1 MLFKRKSVIS
11 ILALVLCTLRFP
23 VSANAPFE
31 LMGVTT
37 HSGEKTSYMAG
48 ERDISLPVT
57 VINGKNEGPVL
68 LLTAGIHG
76 DEYPSML
83 ALQQLQ
89 QSINPK
95 EMSGVLVV
103 LHLANLDGFH
113 EHRLA
118 LNPRDEKNLNREF
131 PGSAVGTPTEQIA
144 DLLTNEFID
153 KADFLVDMH
162 SGSANQTLLNHVYS
176 PFIGD
181 KALDELTLAFAKA
194 TGMQHIVLYGDRPRD
209 PNNSISYPNTAM
221 TRGKPGLT
229 TEIGHLAQSKE
240 EFVKEAFTVARN
252 TMVFLDMLAGEPIE
266 HPDPIIYD
274 TLTSA
279 KSTTTGFFQPVA
291 AIGDKVQQGQ
301 EVGTVLDYFGNVVE
315 TIVAPMAGT
324 VMMVNQT
331 PPIKSG
337 GSVLTIGAEVGQ

>member
-1 MLFKRKSVIS
+1 MQYKTKSVAS
-11 ILALVLCTLRFP
+11 FVVAILSLLSLP

-31 LMGVTT
+31 LMGKTT
-37 HSGEKTSYMAG
+37 NTGHKTSYMANKK
-48 ERDISLPVT
+48 EVSLPVT
-57 VINGKNEGPVL
+57 VINGKKEGPVL

-76 DEYPSML
+76 DEYPSMF

-103 LHLANLDGFH
+103 VHLANLDGFH

-131 PGSAVGTPTEQIA
+131 PGSADGTPTEQIA
-144 DLLTNEFID
+144 DLLTKEFIS

-162 SGSANQTLLNHVYS
+162 SGSANQSLLNHVYS

-181 KALDELTLAFAKA
+181 EALDELTLAFAKA
-194 TGMQHIVLYGDRPRD
+194 TGMQHIVLYGDRPKD

-240 EFVKEAFTVARN
+240 EFVKGAFTVARN
-252 TMVFLDMLAGEPIE
+252 TMVFLDMLEGEPAE
-266 HPDPIIYD
+266 HPEPIIYE
-274 TLTSA
+274 TLKSA
-279 KSTTTGFFQPVA
+279 KSTTTGFFQPAVV
-291 AIGDKVQQGQ
+291 IGDKVQQGQ
-301 EVGTVLDYFGNVVE
+301 EVGTVLDYFGNRVE
-315 TIVAPMAGT
+315 TITAPISGT

-331 PPIKSG
+331 PPIKSAE
-337 GSVLTIGAEVGQ
+337 SVVTIGVEVVQ

>member
-1 MLFKRKSVIS
+1 MQSKTKSVAS
-11 ILALVLCTLRFP
+11 FVVAILYLLSLP

-31 LMGVTT
+31 LMGKTT
-37 HSGEKTSYMAG
+37 HTGHKTSYMANKK
-48 ERDISLPVT
+48 EVSLPVT
-57 VINGKNEGPVL
+57 VINGEKEGPVL

-76 DEYPSML
+76 DEYPSMF

-95 EMSGVLVV
+95 EMGGVLVV
-103 LHLANLDGFH
+103 VHLANLDGFH

-131 PGSAVGTPTEQIA
+131 PGSADGTPTEQIA
-144 DLLTNEFID
+144 DLLTKEFIS

-162 SGSANQTLLNHVYS
+162 SGSANQSLLNHVYS

-181 KALDELTLAFAKA
+181 EALDELTLAFAKA
-194 TGMQHIVLYGDRPRD
+194 TGMQHIVLYGDRPKD

-240 EFVKEAFTVARN
+240 EFVKDAFTVARN
-252 TMVFLDMLAGEPIE
+252 TMVFLGMLEGEPAE
-266 HPDPIIYD
+266 HPESIIYE
-274 TLTSA
+274 TLKSA
-279 KSTTTGFFQPVA
+279 KSTTTGFFQPAVV
-291 AIGDKVQQGQ
+291 IGDKVKQGQ
-301 EVGTVLDYFGNVVE
+301 EVGTVLDYYGNRVE
-315 TIVAPMAGT
+315 TITAPISGT

-331 PPIKSG
+331 PPIKSAE
-337 GSVLTIGAEVGQ
+337 SVVTIGAEVE

>member
-1 MLFKRKSVIS
+1 MQSKTKSVAS
-11 ILALVLCTLRFP
+11 FVVAILYLLSLP

-31 LMGVTT
+31 LMGKTT
-37 HSGEKTSYMAG
+37 HTGHKTSYMANKK
-48 ERDISLPVT
+48 EVSLPVT
-57 VINGKNEGPVL
+57 VINGEKEGPVL

-76 DEYPSML
+76 DEYPSMF

-95 EMSGVLVV
+95 EMGGVLVV
-103 LHLANLDGFH
+103 VHLANLDGFH

-131 PGSAVGTPTEQIA
+131 PGSADGTPTEQIA
-144 DLLTNEFID
+144 DLLTKEFIS

-162 SGSANQTLLNHVYS
+162 SGSANQSLLNHVYS

-181 KALDELTLAFAKA
+181 EVLDELTLAFAKA
-194 TGMQHIVLYGDRPRD
+194 TGMQHIVLYGDRPKD

-240 EFVKEAFTVARN
+240 EFVKDAFTVARN
-252 TMVFLDMLAGEPIE
+252 TMVFLGMLEGEPAE
-266 HPDPIIYD
+266 HPESIIYE
-274 TLTSA
+274 TLKSA
-279 KSTTTGFFQPVA
+279 KSTTTGFFQPAVV
-291 AIGDKVQQGQ
+291 IGDKVKQGQ
-301 EVGTVLDYFGNVVE
+301 EVGTFLDYYGNRVE
-315 TIVAPMAGT
+315 TITAPISGT

-331 PPIKSG
+331 PPIKSAE
-337 GSVLTIGAEVGQ
+337 SVVTIGAEVE

>member
-1 MLFKRKSVIS
+1 MQSKTKSVAS
-11 ILALVLCTLRFP
+11 FVVAILYLLSLP

-31 LMGVTT
+31 LMGKTT
-37 HSGEKTSYMAG
+37 HTGHKTSYMANKK
-48 ERDISLPVT
+48 EVSLPVT
-57 VINGKNEGPVL
+57 VINGEKEGPVL

-76 DEYPSML
+76 DEYPSMF

-95 EMSGVLVV
+95 EMGGVLVV
-103 LHLANLDGFH
+103 VHLANLDGFH

-131 PGSAVGTPTEQIA
+131 PGSADGTPTEQIA
-144 DLLTNEFID
+144 DLLTKEFIS

-162 SGSANQTLLNHVYS
+162 SGSANQSLLNHVYS

-181 KALDELTLAFAKA
+181 EALDELTLAFAKA
-194 TGMQHIVLYGDRPRD
+194 TGMQHIVLYGDRPKD

-240 EFVKEAFTVARN
+240 EFVKDAFTVARN
-252 TMVFLDMLAGEPIE
+252 TMVFLGMLEGEPAE
-266 HPDPIIYD
+266 HPESIIYE
-274 TLTSA
+274 TLKSA
-279 KSTTTGFFQPVA
+279 KSTTTGFFQPAVV
-291 AIGDKVQQGQ
+291 IGDKVKQGQ
-301 EVGTVLDYFGNVVE
+301 EVGTVLDYYENRVE
-315 TIVAPMAGT
+315 TITAPISGT

-331 PPIKSG
+331 PPIKSAE
-337 GSVLTIGAEVGQ
+337 SVVTIGAEVE